1 MGEIC
6 GENSILSSALPLQD
20 RGHYTAR
27 MRLVCAGTGT
37 ASPEGDRA
45 CSGYWVEHGETRL
58 LLDCGPGVVQSL
70 ARLRLPWSRLTHLL
84 LTHFH
89 NDHTGDVPY
98 LLFAL
103 HHGTLEPRR
112 APLAVVGPAGTR
124 ALFQRLGAAFGRH
137 VARPRFE
144 VTIQELPAFGAVVL
158 GDVRVRTHPTPH
170 TRESIAYRLEA
181 GGRALGYTGDTGES
195 AELAGFFAGVDAL
208 VAECSL
214 PDERAMDTH
223 LTPARLA
230 RMAAAA
236 APGVLVPTHVFPVL
250 DRAALPGLLR
260 AGGWEGRTVV
270 AEDGVVVG

>member
-1 MGEIC
+1 
-6 GENSILSSALPLQD
+6 
-20 RGHYTAR
+20 

-45 CSGYWVEHGETRL
+45 CSGYWVESGQARL
-58 LLDCGPGVVQSL
+58 LLDCGPGVVNSL
-70 ARLRLPWSRLTHLL
+70 ARLQLPWSCLTHLL

-103 HHGTLEPRR
+103 HYGLSEPRR
-112 APLAVVGPAGTR
+112 APLTVVGPVGTR

-144 VTIQELPAFGAVVL
+144 VSIREVPPSGDVVL
-158 GDVRVRTHPTPH
+158 GGVRVRTHPTPH
-170 TRESIAYRLEA
+170 TRESIAYRLEVEGQA
-181 GGRALGYTGDTGES
+181 FGYTGDTGES

-214 PDERAMDTH
+214 PDDRAMDTH

-230 RMAAAA
+230 RMAVAAG
-236 APGVLVPTHVFPVL
+236 PRVLVPTHVFPVL

-260 AGGWEGRTVV
+260 AAGWAGETVV
-270 AEDGVVVG
+270 AEDGLVVE